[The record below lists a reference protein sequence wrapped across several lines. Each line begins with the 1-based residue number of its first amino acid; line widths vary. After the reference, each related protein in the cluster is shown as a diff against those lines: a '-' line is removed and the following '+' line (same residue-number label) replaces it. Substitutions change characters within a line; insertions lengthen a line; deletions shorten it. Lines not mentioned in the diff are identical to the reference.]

1 MFIESR
7 MLLWVA
13 QATGSFIILTVEQD
27 EITWNTS
34 PSLVRECVVTHP
46 TETHFVSIM
55 CRYCA
60 GGRAAEGY
68 GTVPVM
74 RVFAVNERAQINTLE
89 NVREQLSSW
98 LRTSTQGVQKKSE
111 SWSIGGWVSQE
122 EAMRGG
128 HPRRGSTGG
137 SGRGVE
143 GHLGPPSPLP
153 LTGDLLTLGPHVFC
167 LYCQ

>member
-1 MFIESR
+1 
-7 MLLWVA
+7 
-13 QATGSFIILTVEQD
+13 
-27 EITWNTS
+27 
-34 PSLVRECVVTHP
+34 
-46 TETHFVSIM
+46 M

-111 SWSIGGWVSQE
+111 S
-122 EAMRGG
+122 
-128 HPRRGSTGG
+128 
-137 SGRGVE
+137 
-143 GHLGPPSPLP
+143 
-153 LTGDLLTLGPHVFC
+153 
-167 LYCQ
+167 